1 MTLNKQKGIR
11 GLLIRIKQQN
21 LELSRENILQN
32 LAYLWSGTF
41 LAQILM
47 AINAI
52 ILARYLGPQNFGIYT
67 GTYAAVGLTSFF
79 LNWGLDTWLLRE
91 SSISKESFRLLGRV
105 FFIKIAFAIPW
116 GITLFLVL
124 PTIRSGFF
132 LESLTLIVIFDIF
145 FDGLFNAEL
154 AAMNAQ
160 KRVPVVSGLLFL
172 SRGSRLLITILLIV
186 LGMNSPEIFAAGRM
200 MGTILA
206 LVAALILFAPKIYG
220 VELHEA
226 KVTFRQAIPYGFSEL
241 LAIVYM
247 QADVTLI
254 ALLIGTGEA
263 VGLYAPASGLINA
276 LFVIPLAGF
285 YVLVPVLTRL
295 HQERSSSFKHTIIQ
309 VFVGFSILGIILTF
323 FMWAAGPLLSD
334 LLLGSTY
341 GTTGQLLRILS
352 PILFLKSI
360 SFACAA
366 FLVAVGWQ
374 VRRLIPQ
381 AISASVNIILNL
393 MVIMTLGI
401 LGVALVYVV
410 SEVILL
416 IGYLWISARWF
427 RVKPGQMEV

>member
-11 GLLIRIKQQN
+11 GVLIRIRQMN
-21 LELSRENILQN
+21 LDLSHERIFQN
-32 LAYLWSGTF
+32 LAYLGSGTF

-91 SSISKESFRLLGRV
+91 SSISKEPFRLLGRV
-105 FFIKIAFAIPW
+105 FFIKISLGIPW
-116 GITLFLVL
+116 GILLFLAL
-124 PTIRSGFF
+124 PAIRSGFF
-132 LESLTLIVIFDIF
+132 QVSLTLFVIFDVL

-160 KRVPVVSGLLFL
+160 RRVPVVSGLLFL
-172 SRGSRLLITILLIV
+172 SRGSRLIITILMIV
-186 LGMNSPEIFAAGRM
+186 MGINSPVFFAAGRM
-200 MGTILA
+200 IGTSLA
-206 LVAALILFAPKIYG
+206 LVTTLILFTPKFSG
-220 VELHEA
+220 VGPREA
-226 KVTFRQAIPYGFSEL
+226 KATFRQAIPYGFSEL

-285 YVLVPVLTRL
+285 YVLVPALTRL
-295 HQERSSSFKHTIIQ
+295 YRERSLSFRHTIIQ
-309 VFVGFSILGIILTF
+309 VFAGFSILGIILTLF
-323 FMWAAGPLLSD
+323 IWAMGPFLTD
-334 LLLGSTY
+334 LLLGNTY
-341 GTTGQLLRILS
+341 QITGQLLRILS
-352 PILFLKSI
+352 PILFLKSL

-374 VRRLIPQ
+374 IKRLIPQ
-381 AISASVNIILNL
+381 AISAAANIILNL
-393 MVIMTLGI
+393 LVIMTFGI

-416 IGYLWISARWF
+416 VGYLWISARWL
-427 RVKPGQMEV
+427 KANPD